1 MPPSVTHTDPLTLSM
16 PYYKI
21 KWLRYNFIGS
31 LIFFL
36 FLVGTAYFYFTDSP
50 EFAFILMGGAIF
62 GLMSVYPIYKITKN
76 ARLYLTHKGISSP
89 TGFPQFMNSM
99 NPDMAISNFK
109 INWSEIVEAT
119 LQPSLQFKT
128 RQRPEFIK
136 LTLHTRY
143 DSFIIYPAQW
153 CPALDAKKIKKASFR
168 KVYTTKEL
176 ESAILLSPLMHYL
189 AKQKIKVK
197 IQPESFVISKSK
209 LRKFALITLSVIFG
223 FILVFNFSHQW
234 ILIENILFQSTDSIN
249 QAEEATRDYTLPTIL
264 ANELA
269 QHDAPVLT
277 VAINKQGTYFASGSK
292 DQTLKLWDANT
303 KELIH
308 NFTEHSERVQT
319 AAFSPDGRWLV
330 SGGDGNTLHWWQLKD
345 NKKIATLE
353 SPADT
358 PFQKE
363 YSGFYSTNFSP
374 NGDYL
379 AAANWDGNVL
389 IWDTKSRQLRHHISP
404 VQSIPYW
411 KFWADKAVMTQAAG
425 HSDSVN
431 DVAFSPDSK
440 LLASAGFDNL
450 IKIWDVETGGL
461 VNTLEGHDDWVV
473 SVKFSPDGRLL
484 ASGSQDRSIHIWD
497 VKTGELLRRLSGHGQ
512 SVTSVDFHPDGEVL
526 VSSGQ
531 DRAIIYWEV
540 STGALLEKIT
550 GHHDYVNAV
559 EFEPTGQRVIS
570 AGADK
575 LIMIWEPTEE
585 GNAWGS
591 DDHSE

>member
-1 MPPSVTHTDPLTLSM
+1 M
-16 PYYKI
+16 
-21 KWLRYNFIGS
+21 
-31 LIFFL
+31 
-36 FLVGTAYFYFTDSP
+36 
-50 EFAFILMGGAIF
+50 
-62 GLMSVYPIYKITKN
+62 YPTYRVTKN

-89 TGFPQFMNSM
+89 TGFPQFMNGM
-99 NPDMAISNFK
+99 NPDFAISNFK
-109 INWSEIVEAT
+109 INWSEIVEAS

-168 KVYTTKEL
+168 KVYTTQEL
-176 ESAILLSPLMHYL
+176 ESAILLSPLMRYL
-189 AKQKIKVK
+189 AKQKIKVN
-197 IQPESFVISKSK
+197 IQPESFVINKSK

-223 FILVFNFSHQW
+223 FILVFNIGNQW
-234 ILIENILFQSTDSIN
+234 ISINNILLQSSNSIN
-249 QAEEATRDYTLPTIL
+249 QAEEATRDYVLPTTST
-264 ANELA
+264 NKLA
-269 QHDAPVLT
+269 QHDDHVLT

-292 DQTLKLWDANT
+292 DQTLKLWDAKT
-303 KELIH
+303 TELIH
-308 NFTEHSERVQT
+308 NFTAHSNRVQT
-319 AAFSPDGRWLV
+319 ATFSPDGHWLV
-330 SGGDGNTLHWWQLKD
+330 SGGDDNVLHWWQLKNNTKVD
-345 NKKIATLE
+345 TLE
-353 SPADT
+353 SPDA
-358 PFQKE
+358 PFKNE
-363 YSGFYSTNFSP
+363 YNGFYSAQFSP
-374 NGDYL
+374 NGQYL
-379 AAANWDGNVL
+379 AAGNWDGNVL
-389 IWDTKSRQLRHHISP
+389 IWETHSRHLLHHIP
-404 VQSIPYW
+404 PIQSIPYW

-425 HSDSVN
+425 HSDSVD
-431 DVAFSPDSK
+431 DVAFSPNSK

-461 VNTLEGHDDWVV
+461 VNTLIGHDDWVV

-497 VKTGELLRRLSGHGQ
+497 VKTGELLRRLSEHGQ

-575 LIMIWEPTEE
+575 LIMIWGPTEE